1 MELLYQD
8 HLFAKGLFVSEAGPS
23 SHASEAVLSLA
34 KLFNIE
40 IVEHPEW
47 ADLPMVRLAQR
58 NIGINVPEPFY
69 RGFPKSV
76 FELTPAELAIDQ
88 FLHHGADLGAL
99 HRIDGI
105 PFPGAVLEHVQ
116 RGRPRIADGGQDPAD
131 VVGAVEGDQE
141 DGLIH
146 GPYSH

>member
-34 KLFNIE
+34 KLFNIQ

-69 RGFPKSV
+69 RGFPESV
-76 FELTPAELAIDQ
+76 RNLSVDERFLDQ
-88 FLHHGADLGAL
+88 FLHYAQTYGLGDFAEPGHSIVERRSNGHAL
-99 HRIDGI
+99 TRRRQSRSFALSRRLK
-105 PFPGAVLEHVQ
+105 PSV
-116 RGRPRIADGGQDPAD
+116 
-131 VVGAVEGDQE
+131 
-141 DGLIH
+141 
-146 GPYSH
+146 S